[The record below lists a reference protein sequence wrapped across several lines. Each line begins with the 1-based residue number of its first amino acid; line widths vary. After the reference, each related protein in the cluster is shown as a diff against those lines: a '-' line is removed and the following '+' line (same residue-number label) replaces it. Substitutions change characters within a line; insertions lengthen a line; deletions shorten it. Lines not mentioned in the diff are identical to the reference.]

1 MRFTDRPKW
10 KRTVLA
16 VICLI
21 GLLAV
26 AGGSFAAY
34 TSQAFQRGV
43 AMKRY
48 VLLQIIC
55 RVVLLMLQRV
65 HMRQELFHLG
75 KTTKTQSD

>member
-43 AMKRY
+43 AK
-48 VLLQIIC
+48 
-55 RVVLLMLQRV
+55 QR
-65 HMRQELFHLG
+65 
-75 KTTKTQSD
+75 